1 MINNSLDNRFAVI
14 GAGPYGL
21 AVASHLRAIGAEVRI
36 FGKPMDFWDTQMPKG
51 MMLRSPWLG
60 SNIGDPNRA
69 LTLDRYESALGSKM
83 DRGRVHLDDF
93 VRYGQWFQKQALPD
107 LDQRNVSTVE
117 HDGTSYRMTLEDGES
132 FHSPNVVVAAGI
144 GSFSSCPALF
154 ASLPEDLV
162 SHASHRANQNLSRFA
177 GKRVIVVG
185 AGQSA
190 IESAALLHEG
200 GAEVEVLIRQPKLR
214 WLKPRWPKLR
224 PVIDFLLDSKMNPL
238 NAPARIGS
246 SSIGWLVER
255 PALVTMMPR
264 KHQDM
269 LYRAA
274 VLPAASSW
282 LEPRTQ
288 GVTFSPSRHTVNAAA
303 RGGKVHL
310 QLNDGGERTV
320 DHVLLG
326 TGYKVDIK
334 RYGFL
339 SRELLQGVQTIQGY
353 PVLNRGFE
361 SSLPGLY
368 FVGAPATYSF
378 GPFLRFVVGSQY
390 AAQALSRY
398 TLRAPATRTFQN
410 LQRTPAARP

>member
-1 MINNSLDNRFAVI
+1 MNNLDNRFAVI

-36 FGKPMDFWDTQMPKG
+36 FGKPMDFWASQMPKG
-51 MMLRSPWLG
+51 MLLRSPWLG

-69 LTLDRYESALGSKM
+69 LTLDRYESTLGSRL

-93 VRYGQWFQKQALPD
+93 VRYGQWFQQQALPD
-107 LDQRNVSTVE
+107 LDHRSVSTMVP
-117 HDGTSYRMTLEDGES
+117 DAAGYRITLEDGEF

-144 GSFSSCPALF
+144 GSFPNRPVLF
-154 ASLPEDLV
+154 GSLPEDLV
-162 SHASHRANQNLSRFA
+162 SHASHRTNQNLGRFA

-190 IESAALLHEG
+190 VESAALLQEG

-214 WLKPRWPKLR
+214 WLKPRWPKFR
-224 PVIDFLLDSKMNPL
+224 PVIDFLLDTKMNPL
-238 NAPARIGS
+238 RAPARIGS
-246 SSIGWLVER
+246 SRIGWLVER
-255 PALVTMMPR
+255 PALFTMMPR
-264 KHQDM
+264 EQQEKFS
-269 LYRAA
+269 RVAF
-274 VLPAASSW
+274 LPAASGW
-282 LEPRTQ
+282 LESRTRR
-288 GVTFSPSRHTVNAAA
+288 VTFSPGRHAVNVTV
-303 RGGKVHL
+303 RGDKVHL

-326 TGYKVDIK
+326 TGYKVDIG
-334 RYGFL
+334 RYSFL
-339 SRELLQGVQTIQGY
+339 SRELLQGVRAIDGF

-378 GPFLRFVVGSQY
+378 GPLMRFVAGSQY
-390 AAQALSRY
+390 AAMTLSRY
-398 TLRAPATRTFQN
+398 AVRVPATRTFQN
-410 LQRTPAARP
+410 LQRTPAAEP

>member
-1 MINNSLDNRFAVI
+1 MINYSLDNRFAVI

-21 AVASHLRAIGAEVRI
+21 AVASHLRAMGAEVRI
-36 FGKPMDFWDTQMPKG
+36 FGKPMDFWDSQMPKG
-51 MMLRSPWLG
+51 MLLRSPWLG
-60 SNIGDPNRA
+60 SNIGDPTRA
-69 LTLDRYESALGSKM
+69 LTLDRYESALGSKL
-83 DRGRVHLDDF
+83 DHGRVHLDDF
-93 VRYGQWFQKQALPD
+93 VRYGQWFQRQALPD

-117 HDGTSYRMTLEDGES
+117 HDASGYRLTLEDGES

-144 GSFSSCPALF
+144 GSFPNCPALF

-162 SHASHRANQNLSRFA
+162 SHASHRTNRDLGRFS

-190 IESAALLHEG
+190 VESAALLHEG

-224 PVIDFLLDSKMNPL
+224 PVIDFLLDSKLNPL
-238 NAPARIGS
+238 SAPARIGS

-255 PALVTMMPR
+255 PALFTALSR
-264 KHQDM
+264 ERQDK
-269 LYRAA
+269 LYGAA
-274 VLPAASSW
+274 VRPAASGW

-288 GVTFSPSRHTVNAAA
+288 GVTFSPNRHAVKAAL
-303 RGGKVHL
+303 RGDKVHL
-310 QLNDGGERTV
+310 QLNDGEERSV

-326 TGYKVDIK
+326 TGYKIDIA
-334 RYGFL
+334 RYSFL
-339 SRELLQGVQTIQGY
+339 SRELLQGVKAVHGY

-378 GPFLRFVVGSQY
+378 GPFLRFVAGSRY
-390 AAQALSRY
+390 AAAALSRY
-398 TLRAPATRTFQN
+398 ALRAPASRTFQN
-410 LQRTPAARP
+410 LQRAPAAER